1 MAAVTTPPQV
11 FTWGCRMLLKTGTL
25 LTWHC
30 PGEGYGHGGEV
41 ASSPGLKGR
50 HLGGKGPRA
59 KGQAL
64 VHLPG
69 NPTIISIIWVH
80 SQCWGCVRVSE
91 LMGQKGP
98 WCWHLKSKADGG
110 HGVEH
115 SHPGS
120 WSVGKHNMNL

>member
-50 HLGGKGPRA
+50 HLGGKGPRD

-64 VHLPG
+64 VHPSPRESNHPIYNLGPFPVLG
-69 NPTIISIIWVH
+69 V
-80 SQCWGCVRVSE
+80 CVCV
-91 LMGQKGP
+91 
-98 WCWHLKSKADGG
+98 
-110 HGVEH
+110 
-115 SHPGS
+115 
-120 WSVGKHNMNL
+120 